1 MGENGRELV
10 LDMLL
15 EMERQKEYSHRLVR
29 AVLDKYDYLDP
40 KEKAFIKRLSEG
52 TVERKLEMDYYLN
65 HFSKLPVNKMRPL
78 IRCLLRMSVYQL
90 LYMDMVPDNAVCD
103 EACKLAAKRG
113 FRSLKGFV
121 NGILRTIARN
131 RDKLPVPDREKDP
144 VGFFSVKYSV
154 PEWLVRLWMEEYGK
168 EAAAVLLDGLLA
180 VHPVSLRFSSS
191 VSCQEQET
199 LQNRMEEQ
207 GARVAAGP
215 YLPNICL
222 LEHAGG
228 GLHVLPGFQEGR
240 LMVQDV
246 SSALAVEAAGIRQG
260 DFVVDVCG
268 APGGKSICAAEKA
281 VDGRVLSRDVSEE
294 KVALIR
300 ENVRRMGIGNVDCQV
315 YDAVCQDNSL
325 GGRADVVLLDV
336 PCSGLGVMG
345 KKRDIKYNV
354 TPSDLSELAEL
365 QRRIVDASA
374 GYVKP
379 GGTLIYSTCTIHS
392 KENEDMVRHIA
403 EELGF
408 EPVSLEGLLPER
420 LFSERRRLEEDMQ
433 KAGKD
438 PARGLSE
445 REYGACIQLLPGYM
459 ESDGFFLAKFR
470 RKDIEEPM

>member
-103 EACKLAAKRG
+103 ESCKLAAKRG

-207 GARVAAGP
+207 GACDTLQVGLRVSSPRFWERVDPNAIYDSLATVAPNGERYALMGGMIP
-215 YLPNICL
+215 RQYAVEDEWGNVEIRGYLLNGAELCDWDLWYREFAVCL
-222 LEHAGG
+222 PAEGWEPGGLVTLELNSQAGG
-228 GLHVLPGFQEGR
+228 ISLSVPVTR
-240 LMVQDV
+240 
-246 SSALAVEAAGIRQG
+246 R
-260 DFVVDVCG
+260 VV
-268 APGGKSICAAEKA
+268 
-281 VDGRVLSRDVSEE
+281 
-294 KVALIR
+294 
-300 ENVRRMGIGNVDCQV
+300 
-315 YDAVCQDNSL
+315 
-325 GGRADVVLLDV
+325 V
-336 PCSGLGVMG
+336 P
-345 KKRDIKYNV
+345 
-354 TPSDLSELAEL
+354 
-365 QRRIVDASA
+365 
-374 GYVKP
+374 
-379 GGTLIYSTCTIHS
+379 
-392 KENEDMVRHIA
+392 
-403 EELGF
+403 
-408 EPVSLEGLLPER
+408 
-420 LFSERRRLEEDMQ
+420 
-433 KAGKD
+433 
-438 PARGLSE
+438 
-445 REYGACIQLLPGYM
+445 
-459 ESDGFFLAKFR
+459 
-470 RKDIEEPM
+470 